1 MTIDP
6 TLGWILTGT
15 LCGGILSLLLAAAAS
30 FTLLSAWVP
39 RMVSFAVG
47 AMLGAAFLH
56 LLPDALSQADSIEGL
71 FATLLAGMLAFF
83 LLEKAA
89 LWRHRHEPPAHAP
102 RHRANVLIV
111 IGDGLHNFVD
121 GVLIAAAFLNGT
133 AVGIAATAAIVAH
146 EIPQEVGDFMV
157 LLNGGY
163 SRRKALLLNAASSLT
178 AVIGG
183 LVGYLALGDARNAV
197 PYVVTVAAAS
207 FIYIAAA
214 DLIPQLNRDNDARS
228 TGWQIV
234 LILLGI
240 AVIAVPHLWLH
251 AH

>member
-1 MTIDP
+1 M
-6 TLGWILTGT
+6 
-15 LCGGILSLLLAAAAS
+15 LSLLVAAVVS

-56 LLPDALSQADSIEGL
+56 LLPEALSQADSIEGL

-89 LWRHRHEPPAHAP
+89 LWHHRHEPLTEAP
-102 RHRANVLIV
+102 HHRAGVLIV
-111 IGDGLHNFVD
+111 IGDALHNFVD
-121 GVLIAAAFLNGT
+121 GVLIAAAFLTDT
-133 AVGIAATAAIVAH
+133 ALGIAATAAIIAH
-146 EIPQEVGDFMV
+146 EVPQEVGDFMV

-163 SRRKALLLNAASSLT
+163 SRRKALLLNTASSLT
-178 AVIGG
+178 AVAGG
-183 LVGYLALGDARNAV
+183 VAGYLALGDAKGAV
-197 PYVVTVAAAS
+197 PYVLTLAAAS

-214 DLIPQLNRDNDARS
+214 DLIPQLHRHNDGRS
-228 TGWQIV
+228 AVWQIA

-240 AVIAVPHLWLH
+240 AMIAVPHALLH
-251 AH
+251 SH

>member
-1 MTIDP
+1 M
-6 TLGWILTGT
+6 
-15 LCGGILSLLLAAAAS
+15 LSLLVAAVVS

-56 LLPDALSQADSIEGL
+56 LLPEALSQADSIEAL
-71 FATLLAGMLAFF
+71 FATLLAGMLTFF

-89 LWRHRHEPPAHAP
+89 LWRHRHEPLTEAP
-102 RHRANVLIV
+102 YHRAGVLIV
-111 IGDGLHNFVD
+111 IGDALHNFVD
-121 GVLIAAAFLNGT
+121 GVLIAAAFLTDT
-133 AVGIAATAAIVAH
+133 ALGIAATAAIIAH
-146 EIPQEVGDFMV
+146 EVPQEVGDFMV

-163 SRRKALLLNAASSLT
+163 SRRKALLLNTASSLT
-178 AVIGG
+178 AVVGG
-183 LVGYLALGDARNAV
+183 IVGYLALGDATSAV
-197 PYVVTVAAAS
+197 PYVLTLAAAS

-214 DLIPQLNRDNDARS
+214 DLIPQLHRHNDGRS
-228 TGWQIV
+228 AVWQIA

-240 AVIAVPHLWLH
+240 AMIAVPHAWLH

>member
-1 MTIDP
+1 MAA
-6 TLGWILTGT
+6 T
-15 LCGGILSLLLAAAAS
+15 LCGGVLSLLLAAAAS
-30 FTLLSAWVP
+30 FALLAAWVP

-47 AMLGAAFLH
+47 AMLGAALLH
-56 LLPDALSQADSIEGL
+56 LLPEALSQADSIEAL

-89 LWRHRHEPPAHAP
+89 LWRHRHEPPGHAP
-102 RHRANVLIV
+102 QHRASVLIV

-121 GVLIAAAFLNGT
+121 GVLIAAAFLTDTGLGVAT
-133 AVGIAATAAIVAH
+133 TAAIVAH

-163 SRRKALLLNAASSLT
+163 SRRKALLLNTASSLT
-178 AVIGG
+178 AVVGG
-183 LVGYLALGDARNAV
+183 IAGYLALGDAKSAV
-197 PYVVTVAAAS
+197 PYVLTLAAAS

-214 DLIPQLNRDNDARS
+214 DLIPQLHRHNDARS
-228 TGWQIV
+228 ALWQFA

-240 AVIAVPHLWLH
+240 ALIALPHLWLH
-251 AH
+251 SH